1 MYLNFF
7 FGENIEKR
15 LNHKVA
21 QNVSNCL
28 GYIIFSKSC
37 PICEKLPNLVTL
49 PTNIILG
56 RK

>member
-21 QNVSNCL
+21 QNVNNCL
-28 GYIIFSKSC
+28 AYIIFSKSS
-37 PICEKLPNLVTL
+37 PIGEKLPYLVTL

-56 RK
+56 WK